1 MLQQYLN
8 WIKKNMLYNPMQILQ
23 ILQIIEKL
31 ENYIK

>member
-8 WIKKNMLYNPMQILQ
+8 WIKKNMLYNAMQ

>member
-8 WIKKNMLYNPMQILQ
+8 WIKKNMLYNAMQILQ
-23 ILQIIEKL
+23 ILQIGKL

>member
-8 WIKKNMLYNPMQILQ
+8 WIKKNMLYNAMQILQ